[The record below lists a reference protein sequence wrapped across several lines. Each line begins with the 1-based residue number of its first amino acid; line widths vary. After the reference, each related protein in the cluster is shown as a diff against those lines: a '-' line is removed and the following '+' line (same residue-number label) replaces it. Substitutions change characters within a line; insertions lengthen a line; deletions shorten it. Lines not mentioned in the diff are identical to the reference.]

1 MRGGGEAGLAVE
13 STHVSTRRTRKAVP
27 FKEGF
32 FRSALSTG
40 SLWIEKT
47 SEEEETPAVETPRA
61 KKRKAGWTSR
71 TPYVTGRRDEDI
83 YYCEHRSGTAPS
95 IFCGDEGCR
104 YNLAT
109 SRGHT

>member
-40 SLWIEKT
+40 SLSIEET
-47 SEEEETPAVETPRA
+47 SEEEETPAVEAPRA
-61 KKRKAGWTSR
+61 KKRKAGGPPELPT
-71 TPYVTGRRDEDI
+71 
-83 YYCEHRSGTAPS
+83 
-95 IFCGDEGCR
+95 
-104 YNLAT
+104 
-109 SRGHT
+109 